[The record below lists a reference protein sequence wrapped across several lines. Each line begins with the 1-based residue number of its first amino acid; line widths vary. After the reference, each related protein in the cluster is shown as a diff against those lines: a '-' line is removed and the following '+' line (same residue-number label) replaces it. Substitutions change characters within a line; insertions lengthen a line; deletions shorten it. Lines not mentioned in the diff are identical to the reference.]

1 MEILLVYLCLF
12 SLNCILTIYLFR
24 ELKLEEQDK
33 IKIKILSWSIIIIN
47 FLTLFGTLFLVFH
60 KKIKVFYK

>member
-24 ELKLEEQDK
+24 ELKMEERDKMK
-33 IKIKILSWSIIIIN
+33 IKLLSWSIILIN

-60 KKIKVFYK
+60 KKIKVPYK

>member
-24 ELKLEEQDK
+24 ELKMEEQDK
-33 IKIKILSWSIIIIN
+33 IKIKLLSWSIILIN
-47 FLTLFGTLFLVFH
+47 FLTLFATLFLVFH
-60 KKIKVFYK
+60 KKIKVSYK